1 MLNAGEKMFSY
12 RFEGYWKDVGTI
24 ASLWQANMDLLGEM
38 PEFNVSDKSWK
49 IHSRNPLAPPEC
61 IGEFGVVKNSMIALG
76 CEINGT
82 VENSVLFSG
91 VYVAPGAVIRD
102 SVIMNDV
109 RVEAGA
115 TVDYTIIST
124 DTTIGEGA
132 VVGAP
137 KAEGVEIAVVG
148 AELTVPAGKTIPA
161 GAMVNADKLAEL
173 SK

>member
-1 MLNAGEKMFSY
+1 
-12 RFEGYWKDVGTI
+12 
-24 ASLWQANMDLLGEM
+24 
-38 PEFNVSDKSWK
+38 
-49 IHSRNPLAPPEC
+49 
-61 IGEFGVVKNSMIALG
+61 
-76 CEINGT
+76 
-82 VENSVLFSG
+82 
-91 VYVAPGAVIRD
+91 
-102 SVIMNDV
+102 MNNV

-148 AELTVPAGKTIPA
+148 AELNVPAGKTVPA